1 MSDIGPVRKS
11 WGFEDPVQVKYKIFR
26 CSLYLSILNT
36 EHNKTVIYHL
46 PYIGNT
52 DYWDIYSRWH
62 FFGYWHEFSILIG

>member
-1 MSDIGPVRKS
+1 MCEACSVFAIHPVRKG

-26 CSLYLSILNT
+26 RKYGLCSLYLSILNT

-52 DYWDIYSRWH
+52 DY
-62 FFGYWHEFSILIG
+62 